1 MTIKDHLKN
10 YQVKTCQKMYSKS
23 IQNLIDSLAKL
34 PSIGP
39 RQASRIAFYLLKKP
53 NDITNTLARNLLL
66 LKKNVKL
73 CQKCFLS
80 YERENEKNQCDICL
94 NTSRK
99 QSQICIIQ
107 KEIEI
112 KSIENIGV
120 FLGMYHIVGED
131 IDILKK
137 DEMPKSIEKLIDRIR
152 NLKKDGIENI
162 EIILATNPTTEGNA
176 LSLYLEKEL
185 KKLEIKITSLGR
197 GLSSGDE
204 LEYADQSTL
213 SHAFENRK

>member
-1 MTIKDHLKN
+1 
-10 YQVKTCQKMYSKS
+10 MYSKS